1 MNNSIINLEDYKRS
15 KENKKTNNNKSSY
28 FVDFIDNKRYLIV
41 VEATNK
47 WEAKALVKKL
57 YSESNLTSKLEPLDH
72 LFRIIKI
79 QKEDTYESD

>member
-15 KENKKTNNNKSSY
+15 KENKKTNNKSSY

-47 WEAKALVKKL
+47 WEAEALVKKMC
-57 YSESNLTSKLEPLDH
+57 EADNLTSKLEPVDH
-72 LFRIIKI
+72 LFKIIKI
-79 QKEDTYESD
+79 QKEDNYGD